1 MFWFFF
7 YKNYVS
13 TTKINQLHQT
23 AYLTSSIWQ
32 KSVTSNSLLDQQHMT
47 KISYIKQPTWPA
59 AYDKNQVH
67 QTAYLTSS
75 IWQKS
80 VTSNSLAYLTSSIW
94 QKSVTS
100 NSLLDQQHMT
110 KIRYI
115 KQPTWPAAYDKNQ
128 LHQTAYLTS
137 SIWQKSVTSNS
148 LLDQQHMT
156 QISYIKQ
163 PTWPAAYDKN
173 RAAN

>member
-1 MFWFFF
+1 M
-7 YKNYVS
+7 
-13 TTKINQLHQT
+13 TKISYIKQPTWPAAYDKNQLHQT

-32 KSVTSNSLLDQQHMT
+32 KSGTSNSLLDQQHMTKISYIKQPSLLDQQHMT

-80 VTSNSLAYLTSSIW
+80 VTSNSL
-94 QKSVTS
+94 
-100 NSLLDQQHMT
+100 LDQQHMT
-110 KIRYI
+110 KISYI
-115 KQPTWPAAYDKNQ
+115 KQPTWPAAYDTNQ

-137 SIWQKSVTSNS
+137 SIWQKSSS
-148 LLDQQHMT
+148 
-156 QISYIKQ
+156 
-163 PTWPAAYDKN
+163 
-173 RAAN
+173 

>member
-1 MFWFFF
+1 MKRINDYINQLVLLTAFQSVMLNKENDLKNVLCIQRWVETNLFMVSRPGYYRGNSMFFFFF

-59 AYDKNQVH
+59 AYD
-67 QTAYLTSS
+67 T
-75 IWQKS
+75 
-80 VTSNSLAYLTSSIW
+80 
-94 QKSVTS
+94 
-100 NSLLDQQHMT
+100 
-110 KIRYI
+110 
-115 KQPTWPAAYDKNQ
+115 NQ

-137 SIWQKSVTSNS
+137 SIWQKSSS
-148 LLDQQHMT
+148 
-156 QISYIKQ
+156 
-163 PTWPAAYDKN
+163 
-173 RAAN
+173 